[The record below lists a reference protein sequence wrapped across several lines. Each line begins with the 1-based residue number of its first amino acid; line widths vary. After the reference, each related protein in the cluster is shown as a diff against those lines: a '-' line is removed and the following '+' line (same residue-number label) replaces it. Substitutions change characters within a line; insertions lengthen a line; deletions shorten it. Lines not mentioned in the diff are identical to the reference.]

1 MLLRLSRFVFI
12 FQLKFLLWHQIVVI
26 FGSHLWNQNEN
37 RAEKNSIEKCFSLLW
52 YLLSTA
58 FCHKLA
64 CGQIVKLNQKWSR
77 IDIFALN
84 KENRLNQISNLQNL
98 PYAWERRCSVIASEN
113 NKSCFIVE
121 INLWMTSH
129 SNIIANVVRIFIFFS
144 LSLSVRVSI
153 KLYTFLTHF
162 DLLQQQKIVLYTSHL
177 THKKTEKQK
186 KNDNRT
192 KNGWK

>member
-1 MLLRLSRFVFI
+1 M
-12 FQLKFLLWHQIVVI
+12 KPKWKP
-26 FGSHLWNQNEN
+26 GG
-37 RAEKNSIEKCFSLLW
+37 KNSIEKCFSLLW

-84 KENRLNQISNLQNL
+84 KENRLNQIFNLQNL
-98 PYAWERRCSVIASEN
+98 PYAWERQCSVIASEN

-129 SNIIANVVRIFIFFS
+129 SNIIANVVRIFIFF
-144 LSLSVRVSI
+144 LFRF
-153 KLYTFLTHF
+153 LYVFQLNCTRFSHTLIYCNNKNSPIHIPSYT
-162 DLLQQQKIVLYTSHL
+162 QKNGKAEKKWQPYEKWMEVNDDGKNATSHL
-177 THKKTEKQK
+177 NMQIRCAHTVMIAS
-186 KNDNRT
+186 
-192 KNGWK
+192 